1 MSATELK
8 DAHKLEIDLIRA
20 EADEQAGKAG
30 RRATAWK
37 WLARLADLMAI
48 VLAAVAA
55 ATSGVAL
62 EPVFVAVP
70 AGLAAVGAGFGATVR
85 PGQLAA
91 RAGAAQGKWQQLTS
105 NVDRAIGVWDDLS
118 LAGAKTELDSLRS
131 QRDEIRRNA
140 KPKRSEFP
148 PATW

>member
-1 MSATELK
+1 MSAAEHKL
-8 DAHKLEIDLIRA
+8 AHKMEIDGIRA
-20 EADEQAGKAG
+20 EADKEASKAG
-30 RRATAWK
+30 RWARAWK

-62 EPVFVAVP
+62 DTVFVAVP
-70 AGLAAVGAGFGATVR
+70 AGLAAIGAGVGQTVR

-91 RAGAAQGKWQQLTS
+91 RAAAARGEWQQLTS
-105 NVDRAIGVWDDLS
+105 DVDRAMGGWDDLS
-118 LAGAKTELDSLRS
+118 AEAAKTVWDCLRHR
-131 QRDEIRRNA
+131 RDEIRRNA